1 MFRFGSFVDL
11 APRQCFQ
18 SFQQVR
24 TKTFIPRGGKS
35 LVPRRVPRKLRVGDV
50 RPAIYHKFEHVVEL
64 SDGSTI
70 KRKSQFSRLEWKYLA
85 DQRNTPLWN
94 PSLPDL
100 QAQELDEAGRLAKFR
115 KRFGNLDD
123 DGGLDD
129 LLNEG
134 AEQITTGKLAT
145 APKKKKK

>member
-1 MFRFGSFVDL
+1 MLKYIGQQ
-11 APRQCFQ
+11 APPLCLKYG
-18 SFQQVR
+18 QQVR
-24 TKTFIPRGGKS
+24 TKSFIPRGGKS

-50 RPAIYHKFEHVVEL
+50 RPAVYHKFEQVIEL

-70 KRKSQFSRLEWKYLA
+70 KRQSQFPRLEWKYLS

-94 PSLPDL
+94 PSFPDL
-100 QAQELDEAGRLAKFR
+100 QAQKLDEAGRLAKFR

-129 LLNEG
+129 LLNDG
-134 AEQITTGKLAT
+134 AEQITSGRLAT